1 MNARRLGDTTLDQED
16 SMPTQTKTK
25 TQATTFNQTVNAPVK
40 HVFEAF
46 TNATLICEWFC
57 NDAQLEAKPG
67 GRAYL
72 YWRDPS
78 FYAMGEFLEVSQNER
93 IKLRWQDKDTPQAQ
107 DVYLQFLEYGGQTDV
122 SVVFDG
128 SVSDQLAQ
136 RWKRGLNVLRST
148 QETGYHLDD
157 LERPMLGVMAG
168 AIITAANAAAHK
180 VPVEYGVVVSG
191 VVPGHA
197 AERAGLQA
205 NDVIV
210 RFDGLD
216 VRPQER
222 NLFAVLAQRKVGD
235 VIEVEYVRD
244 GQVQTVQV
252 ELMSRPMFDYPS
264 LAELAD
270 QMVQPFIEANRELE
284 ALFAGVSEHD
294 ANAKPDPERWSA
306 NEVVA
311 HLINTERDAQT
322 FIASLAVGTELEV
335 FSGNLDARVA
345 ATARRYGTTAAL
357 LKALKDTHAETS
369 EMIRQLPKA
378 FLERRASVVRLQLS
392 AQVAAFHTRH
402 HFAQITR
409 ALQDARA

>member
-1 MNARRLGDTTLDQED
+1 
-16 SMPTQTKTK
+16 
-25 TQATTFNQTVNAPVK
+25 
-40 HVFEAF
+40 
-46 TNATLICEWFC
+46 
-57 NDAQLEAKPG
+57 
-67 GRAYL
+67 
-72 YWRDPS
+72 
-78 FYAMGEFLEVSQNER
+78 
-93 IKLRWQDKDTPQAQ
+93 
-107 DVYLQFLEYGGQTDV
+107 
-122 SVVFDG
+122 
-128 SVSDQLAQ
+128 
-136 RWKRGLNVLRST
+136 
-148 QETGYHLDD
+148 
-157 LERPMLGVMAG
+157 MLGVMAG

>member
-1 MNARRLGDTTLDQED
+1 
-16 SMPTQTKTK
+16 MPTQTKIQT
-25 TQATTFNQTVNAPVK
+25 ATFNQTVNAPVK

-57 NDAQLEAKPG
+57 DDAQLEARPD

-72 YWRDPS
+72 YWREPS
-78 FYAMGEFLEVSQNER
+78 FYAMGEFLEVSQNEF

-107 DVYLQFLEYGGQTDV
+107 DVRLQFLERDGQTDV

-128 SVSDQLAQ
+128 PVSDQLAQ

-180 VPVEYGVVVSG
+180 VPVKYGVVLSG

-210 RFDGLD
+210 RFDGQD
-216 VRPQER
+216 MRPQER
-222 NLFAVLAQRKVGD
+222 DLFGLLAQRKAGD

-244 GQVQTVQV
+244 GQAHSTKVK
-252 ELMSRPMFDYPS
+252 LMSRPMFDYPS
-264 LAELAD
+264 TLAELAD
-270 QMVQPFIEANRELE
+270 QREQPFTEANRELE
-284 ALFAGVSEHD
+284 ALFAGASERD
-294 ANAKPDPERWSA
+294 ASAKPDPERWSA
-306 NEVVA
+306 NEVIA

-335 FSGNLDARVA
+335 FSGNLDARVT

-357 LKALKDTHAETS
+357 LKALQDTHAETS
-369 EMIRQLPKA
+369 EMIRHLPKA